1 MESFGAFDA
10 IAAVEET
17 TAMNRTRSRP
27 LLAFTPAS
35 IVAVVCGLA
44 DSSVWVAAGWGEPGS
59 GAYFSLYYAI
69 AVPCKALSL
78 LLFMR
83 IVRPRNAM
91 FLWPIYLP
99 IGITIFASVIMGN
112 TSVEGVVQPV
122 GTLISLAMTIMILSG
137 ENIAAYMKAFGLSC
151 LTACLVFLFQLHFV
165 PLNTHG
171 LWEQSGRYSFI
182 YFTQPNLGGEILFT
196 GFIAFCIARVNM
208 IFLIATFILF
218 FVVINLV
225 ESRAAMLSI
234 LLAFSCYVYV
244 ERVRWLAPGSR
255 IALISLLAVL
265 IVVLGVLN
273 RESVSHL
280 FLLDDRYRGVGT
292 GYVGREEHW
301 ESALNVF
308 LQSPFFGVGFGYFR
322 HDVVTPHSMW
332 LGMLSMMGAMGFF
345 MLVAMWRNGS
355 RIYAANTT
363 MFLLLLSFI
372 PMTIFND
379 RFLNLNPYPFLLF
392 VILFL
397 PGKVLAA
404 TPQAREFRAVRLR
417 NPLGNARLGAVR

>member
-1 MESFGAFDA
+1 
-10 IAAVEET
+10 
-17 TAMNRTRSRP
+17 MNRIRSKP

-35 IVAVVCGLA
+35 IVAVICGLV
-44 DSSVWVAAGWGEPGS
+44 DSSVWIAAAGGEPGA
-59 GAYFSLYYAI
+59 GTYFSLYYAFAI
-69 AVPCKALSL
+69 PCKAVIL

-91 FLWPIYLP
+91 FLWPVYLP
-99 IGITIFASVIMGN
+99 IGITVFASVIMGN

-122 GTLISLAMTIMILSG
+122 GTLVSLAMTIMILS
-137 ENIAAYMKAFGLSC
+137 EDNIAVYMKAFGLSC
-151 LTACLVFLFQLHFV
+151 LMACAVFLFQLYFV
-165 PLNTHG
+165 PLNTRG

-196 GFIAFCIARVNM
+196 GFVAFCIARLNM
-208 IFLIATFILF
+208 TLLIATFILYF
-218 FVVINLV
+218 IVINLV

-234 LLAFSCYVYV
+234 LFAFSSYIYV
-244 ERVRWLAPGSR
+244 ERIRWFAPPSR
-255 IALISLLAVL
+255 IALISSL
-265 IVVLGVLN
+265 VVLVVLVGVLN

-280 FLLDDRYRGVGT
+280 FLLDDQYRGVGT

-308 LQSPFFGVGFGYFR
+308 MQSPFFGIGFGYFR

-332 LGMLSMMGAMGFF
+332 LAMLSMMGAMGFF

-397 PGKVLAA
+397 PSRVAA
-404 TPQAREFRAVRLR
+404 ASVQASELR
-417 NPLGNARLGAVR
+417 VVPRRNSRRPIRMGTVQ